1 MNRMKMLAAVVGV
14 AATGFVHGATYTNE
28 VAAGVTQT
36 FSQWEAEK
44 GITIVAGDTIVKKGA
59 GILQTDSAHTNK
71 CTVTVEEGVFNVD
84 NLKMGNG
91 GTINVKKGACFYLSG
106 SKGQMLESWTY
117 SVEGEGT
124 GVEPYLGAIV
134 VNGNNGNGQLL
145 YGTFNLTGDATFY
158 TCTGIIN
165 YMFSGSGSGASNG
178 PTLNMNSHTL
188 TLKGADMTAKFRA
201 RHALTIKNSGPII
214 VDGMI
219 YSRHDTKDYYTP
231 NIPSMTLVNGAIA
244 SLNAGYISYVDAF
257 DCATGTSFGYT
268 NGTNPKEGT
277 AGSIKG
283 TLKKVIGCPNVIKD
297 TVLTIDK
304 SFVVRGSDLKASN
317 KLTSVNTLTFN
328 SGCTLDVTELGELEF
343 STDGTT
349 YTVAASEASISGTPN
364 LIGDA
369 AKFFTIANTGKALTI
384 TTKPNAGTVF
394 LPGEENAAA
403 NTAALV
409 AFCSGATDGMM
420 AILSKGDYYFT
431 GDFDL
436 SALTAANVTI
446 CSIDNTATIHAAL
459 KLGAAEGVTVSKVNF
474 ADTTGPAI
482 VANGTQGLKVADCVL
497 TDVAGAWT
505 DGKNYPYALTDVA
518 NFELT
523 NPVYAFTGDKHPWD
537 GAAFFDG
544 GSQTAASWARA
555 GEWVVYVNPSG
566 MYDRDVPGWSGLF
579 GITNINGLAESAY
592 SGLKLRKVGGGVFDP
607 KGDIAALGIEGVI
620 VEKGQ
625 FVERGDS
632 HLGVAKKEIS
642 VKSGGCLT
650 VAGDGESIDT
660 RTVNIEG
667 TGVKAEEPAV
677 RFTGSSAWNKASS
690 VTWNLTGDA
699 TMYDNVGNGSNGNF
713 LWATFQMNDHTLTL
727 TGKSGGVYR
736 IGRSC
741 AWSGGGQM
749 VVKGVKLMST
759 TSANNVTK
767 VSTTSFSYKDGK
779 RPKFVFRD
787 SATFAPESCEIQ
799 YLVTDIDFAT
809 ANSQFAPGV
818 SGDAKGLPHALA
830 FSFYRFAGA
839 PVVGENLE
847 SLTIESNYTVHA
859 AQLKAGKT
867 LTLACPL
874 TFKSGSTV
882 TLDDLSEYQN
892 PVRTLIA
899 TAEGGI
905 TGRPK
910 ADAAL
915 KEAGWGVVKEGNSL
929 YLDAKH
935 GTMVFIR

>member
-1 MNRMKMLAAVVGV
+1 MNRMTMLAAVVGV

-36 FSQWEAEK
+36 FSQMEENL
-44 GITIVAGDTIVKKGA
+44 GITIKEGDTIVKKGA
-59 GILQTDSAHTNK
+59 GILKTDASHKIK

-84 NLKMGNG
+84 NIKMGNG

-106 SKGQMLESWTY
+106 STGQMLESWTY
-117 SVEGEGT
+117 NVEGEGT
-124 GVEPYLGAIV
+124 GKDHYLGAIV

-145 YGTFNLTGDATFY
+145 YGTFNLADDATFY
-158 TCTGIIN
+158 TCKGIIN
-165 YMFSGSGSGASNG
+165 YMFSGNSSTGG

-188 TLKGADMTAKFRA
+188 TLRGPDTSAKFRA
-201 RHALTIKNSGPII
+201 RHKLTIKNSGPII
-214 VDGMI
+214 VDNMV
-219 YSRHDTKDYYTP
+219 YSRHDSTDSYTP

-244 SLNAGYISYVDAF
+244 SLNSGYISKVDAF
-257 DCATGTSFGYT
+257 DCVAGTSFGYT
-268 NGTNPKEGT
+268 NGTDPKEGT

-283 TLKKVIGCPNVIKD
+283 TLTKVIGCPNVIKD

-304 SFVVRGSDLKASN
+304 SFVVRGSDLKAGN

-349 YTVAASEASISGTPN
+349 YTVATSEASIVGTPT

-369 AKFFTIANTGKALTI
+369 ANLFTIANTGTTLTI
-384 TTKPNAGTVF
+384 TTKPNAGGVF

-403 NTAALV
+403 NTAALA

-436 SALTAANVTI
+436 SAMTAANVTI
-446 CSIDNTATIHAAL
+446 CSIDNAATIHATL
-459 KLGAAEGVTVSKVNF
+459 KLGAAENVTVSKVNF
-474 ADTTGPAI
+474 EDTTGPAI
-482 VANGTQGLKVADCVL
+482 VADGTQGLKVADCVL

-607 KGDIAALGIEGVI
+607 QGDIAALGIEGVI

-650 VAGDGESIDT
+650 VAGGSMSIDT

-667 TGVKAEEPAV
+667 TGVKADEPAV
-677 RFTGSSAWNKASS
+677 RFTSSSIWNKTQS
-690 VTWNLTGDA
+690 VTWNLTDDA
-699 TMYDNVGNGSNGNF
+699 TMYDNVGSDSNGNF
-713 LWATFQMNDHTLTL
+713 LWVTFKMNDHTLTL

-741 AWSGGGQM
+741 AWYGGGQM

-759 TSANNVTK
+759 TSANTVTK
-767 VSTTSFSYKDGK
+767 VSTTAFSYKDGK

-818 SGDAKGLPHALA
+818 SADAKNLPHALA

-882 TLDDLSEYQN
+882 TLDDLSGYPK
-892 PVRTLIA
+892 PVKTLIA
-899 TAEGGI
+899 TASSI

-929 YLDAKH
+929 YLDARQ
-935 GTMVFIR
+935 GTAIIIR